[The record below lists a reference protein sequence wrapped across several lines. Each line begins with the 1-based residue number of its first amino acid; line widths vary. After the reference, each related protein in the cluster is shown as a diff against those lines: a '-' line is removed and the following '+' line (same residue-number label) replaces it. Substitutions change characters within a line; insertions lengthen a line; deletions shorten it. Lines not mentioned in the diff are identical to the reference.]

1 MPHSR
6 PQHARH
12 HGTRAQVVV
21 ALLAHLV
28 AAIVQPAQGQ
38 HALKPIDPNAGAN
51 PGYAKWLHVENTKP
65 GVRDEARA

>member
-1 MPHSR
+1 MPRSR

-12 HGTRAQVVV
+12 QGTRAQVAV

-28 AAIVQPAQGQ
+28 AAIVHPTQGQ
-38 HALKPIDPNAGAN
+38 HALKPIDPDAGAN

-65 GVRDEARA
+65 GVRPEARA